1 MDRSQI
7 SYHSLK
13 SSELVDIPSSISSSS
28 SHDLEDSTPFPPSK
42 PPHRILSLLSRLVV
56 VTFAIWGFLSL
67 LATIT
72 QHLRVQDY
80 DIYHPATLPT
90 DYNHCNCGSTIAE
103 ARSKG
108 CKYDSMGAAWLPDY
122 CRDDDLT
129 STFARAGTE
138 PDGSWP
144 YYADANGTQRVS
156 VEGIAAMG
164 RGNFYATRYWHVAH
178 CLFYWEK

>member
-103 ARSKG
+103 AVL
-108 CKYDSMGAAWLPDY
+108 A
-122 CRDDDLT
+122 
-129 STFARAGTE
+129 
-138 PDGSWP
+138 
-144 YYADANGTQRVS
+144 
-156 VEGIAAMG
+156 
-164 RGNFYATRYWHVAH
+164 
-178 CLFYWEK
+178 

>member
-1 MDRSQI
+1 MERSQI

-28 SHDLEDSTPFPPSK
+28 SHDLEDATPF
-42 PPHRILSLLSRLVV
+42 SRLVV

-72 QHLRVQDY
+72 QHLRVQDL
-80 DIYHPATLPT
+80 DIYRPATLPR

-103 ARSKG
+103 ARSRG

-156 VEGIAAMG
+156 VDGIAAMG